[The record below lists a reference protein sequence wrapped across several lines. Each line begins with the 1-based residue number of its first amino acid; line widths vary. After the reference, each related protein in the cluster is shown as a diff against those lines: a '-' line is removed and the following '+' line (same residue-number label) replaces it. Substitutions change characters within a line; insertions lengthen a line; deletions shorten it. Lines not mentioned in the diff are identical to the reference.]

1 MIKEAKES
9 EDLIGKGHLEGLGTE
24 SSPKTNL
31 AYILTK
37 ICVHEAEYLSSFLKQ
52 LQPLKKQEDVHIEAL
67 GEANISEWTKNIWT
81 FKRTSITGRTI

>member
-1 MIKEAKES
+1 MHPYDTNIKMELWRLQHRVRTMYKESKEA

-37 ICVHEAEYLSSFLKQ
+37 ICVHETEYLSSF
-52 LQPLKKQEDVHIEAL
+52 P
-67 GEANISEWTKNIWT
+67 
-81 FKRTSITGRTI
+81 